1 LGWLG
6 GSARGRWAAMKD
18 QKMKPILLE
27 IPEQF
32 ETERLLISN
41 YQKGDGNEFYQ
52 LILSNCNHLQEE
64 LGETKALKTIED
76 AEEYVRIKRVAWLSR
91 ERLVPKIVEK
101 TTGRMIGQLWIEP
114 KWDRMIFE
122 IGYFVEEKSQGNG
135 YVTEAVKKM
144 IEFLF
149 TGLDANKL
157 EIHVKATNTRSIG
170 VAKRCGFTKEAQL
183 RERGR
188 TNDGEIVDLEIYGLL
203 RSEFPLGF

>member
-1 LGWLG
+1 
-6 GSARGRWAAMKD
+6 
-18 QKMKPILLE
+18 MKPILLD

-41 YQKGDGNEFYQ
+41 YQNGDGNEYYQ

-64 LGETKALKTIED
+64 VSETETFKTIED
-76 AEEYVRIKRVAWLSR
+76 AEEYVRIKRIAWLAR
-91 ERLVPKIVEK
+91 ERFVPKIVEK

-135 YVTEAVKKM
+135 YVTEAVKKTM
-144 IEFLF
+144 GFLF
-149 TGLDANKL
+149 TELDANKL
-157 EIHVKATNTRSIG
+157 EIHTKATNTRSAA

-188 TNDGEIVDLEIYGLL
+188 TNEGKVVDLEIYGLL
-203 RSEFPLGF
+203 RSEFPLGC